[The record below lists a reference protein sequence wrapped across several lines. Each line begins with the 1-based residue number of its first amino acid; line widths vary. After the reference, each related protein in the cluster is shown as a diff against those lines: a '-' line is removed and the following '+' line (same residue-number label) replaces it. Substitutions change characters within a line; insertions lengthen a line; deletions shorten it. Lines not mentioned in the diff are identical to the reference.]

1 MCYTYAYTSPASNPN
16 PVVWELTL
24 SQAANLTSLA
34 YMAAGRKWNEEDKQL
49 FKNPYS
55 QFVKVETDLT
65 KLWRLNSTSQ
75 LAAHLSAG
83 AIYCYGNSAVTPFSE
98 SFYVGG
104 ANSIRAFPVRSIGPG
119 RFVPDGDAQYS
130 FLVQNGDIKFVAN
143 LEYRTRL
150 FGNLGG
156 AIFLDA
162 GNVWRWNDPVFTLD
176 DLKEMVSEEEYS
188 HYDDATKQKII
199 DYMNDWFSG
208 WAPRSSTIID
218 QIALGTGV
226 GLRYDL
232 GFLVIRIDWGL
243 ALHMPYKTNRSGYF
257 NVDSF
262 RDAQTLHFAVGYPF

>member
-1 MCYTYAYTSPASNPN
+1 M
-16 PVVWELTL
+16 
-24 SQAANLTSLA
+24 
-34 YMAAGRKWNEEDKQL
+34 R
-49 FKNPYS
+49 
-55 QFVKVETDLT
+55 
-65 KLWRLNSTSQ
+65 
-75 LAAHLSAG
+75 
-83 AIYCYGNSAVTPFSE
+83 CYGNTGIDDAPFSE
-98 SFYVGG
+98 LFYVGG
-104 ANSIRAFPVRSIGPG
+104 ANSIRAFNVRGIGPG
-119 RFVPDGDAQYS
+119 SFNGTKDGIVAKQRQFNYV
-130 FLVQNGDIKFVAN
+130 VQNGDIKFVAN

-162 GNVWRWNDPVFTLD
+162 GNVWRWNDPVFTSD
-176 DLKEMVSEEEYS
+176 DLKELATEEEYS
-188 HYDDATKQKII
+188 QLNDDERQKII

-208 WAPRSSTIID
+208 WAPRSSTIFD

-262 RDAQTLHFAVGYPF
+262 RDAQALHFAVGYPF